1 MKVILGFLAG
11 CILTGAIFYFTV
23 IPKVNQVEHTQDQGL
38 SALQQQNAAQLK
50 QIQTLQEQIQSVTTQ
65 KGSLQEQIQS
75 VTTEKDSCQ
84 NKFNRGTYLYET
96 GVLSGPTHR
105 WWIPV
110 DVEPVY
116 LGQTSGTYSH
126 YDPKTQTET
135 VHFQP
140 KTQ

>member
-11 CILTGAIFYFTV
+11 CILTGAIFYFAV
-23 IPKVNQVEHTQDQGL
+23 IPKVNQVENTQDQGL
-38 SALQQQNAAQLK
+38 SALQQQ
-50 QIQTLQEQIQSVTTQ
+50 IQT
-65 KGSLQEQIQS
+65 LQEQIQS

-84 NKFNRGTYLYET
+84 NKFHRGTYLYEA
-96 GVLSGPTHR
+96 GVLTGPSKR
-105 WWIPV
+105 WWLPV

-116 LGQTSGTYSH
+116 LGQTNGSFSH